1 MTPAGRG
8 TPAGSGSALPA
19 AGGKA
24 GEPGEAGGRASS
36 GELPPPRRAA
46 PGTRVALLVGGLSG
60 GGHGR
65 VAAGLAAAFVRAGY
79 RADLVLFK
87 APEPAPPPTGA
98 GAAVIRLGAP
108 GAEESGAG
116 PFRLL
121 RRAARHRDARA
132 LLLRQAL
139 LSRFP
144 FVRPYA
150 GASRLWL
157 LRGLR
162 ETARYL
168 ETARP
173 AVLYPVGETANLLAV
188 AARGL
193 SGAPTRV
200 IAGLHAAVPKRRAA
214 AGGAGG
220 RWRARLLARGIRRA
234 LHRADGIV
242 AASRGLADEW
252 AGDAAVPRSRIAAI
266 HNPVV
271 GANLASLAAAPLHHP
286 WFREDG
292 PPLILGAGRLAPQK
306 DFETLLRAFALARRR
321 RPARLAILGDGE
333 LLPSL
338 RGLADRLGVRR
349 ETLFPGFARN
359 PFAWMARAGVFVLSS
374 KWEGFGNVLAEALA
388 CGCPV
393 VSTDCPSGPAEILDG
408 GTWGRL
414 VPVGDPPALAEA
426 ILATLDAPP
435 DRESLRRRGARFS
448 EDRAARAYARFIPP
462 VALRLD
468 G

>member
-8 TPAGSGSALPA
+8 TPAGPGGAL
-19 AGGKA
+19 
-24 GEPGEAGGRASS
+24 
-36 GELPPPRRAA
+36 LPPPRRAA
-46 PGTRVALLVGGLSG
+46 PGTRVALLVGRLSG

-65 VAAGLAAAFVRAGY
+65 VAAGLAAAFARAGVH
-79 RADLVLFK
+79 ADLLLFK
-87 APEPAPPPTGA
+87 APDASASPTGE
-98 GAAVIRLGAP
+98 GATVIRLGGP

-121 RRAARHRDARA
+121 RRAGGRRGVGA

-162 ETARYL
+162 DTTRYL

-252 AGDAAVPRSRIAAI
+252 AEDAAVPRSRIAAI

-271 GANLASLAAAPLHHP
+271 GEDLASLAAAPLHHP

-306 DFETLLRAFALARRR
+306 DFETLLRAFALVRRR

-333 LLPSL
+333 LRSSL
-338 RGLADRLGVRR
+338 RGLADRLGIRR
-349 ETLFPGFARN
+349 EALFPGFARN
-359 PFAWMARAGVFVLSS
+359 PFAWMARAGVFALSS
-374 KWEGFGNVLAEALA
+374 KWEGFGNVLVEALA

-462 VALRLD
+462 VAVRLD

>member
-8 TPAGSGSALPA
+8 TPAGPGGAL
-19 AGGKA
+19 
-24 GEPGEAGGRASS
+24 
-36 GELPPPRRAA
+36 LPPPPPAA
-46 PGTRVALLVGGLSG
+46 PGTRVALLVGRLSG

-65 VAAGLAAAFVRAGY
+65 VAAGLAAAFARAGV
-79 RADLVLFK
+79 RADLLLFK
-87 APEPAPPPTGA
+87 AADASASPTGE
-98 GAAVIRLGAP
+98 GVTVIRLGGP

-121 RRAARHRDARA
+121 RRAGGRRDARA

-214 AGGAGG
+214 AAGGAGG

-252 AGDAAVPRSRIAAI
+252 AEDAAVPRSRIAAI

-271 GANLASLAAAPLHHP
+271 GEDLASLAAAPLHHP

-306 DFETLLRAFALARRR
+306 DFETLLRAFALVRRR

-338 RGLADRLGVRR
+338 RGLADRLGIRR
-349 ETLFPGFARN
+349 EALFPGFARN
-359 PFAWMARAGVFVLSS
+359 PFAWMARAGVFALSS
-374 KWEGFGNVLAEALA
+374 KWEGFGNVLVEALA

-414 VPVGDPPALAEA
+414 VPVGDPPAMAEA

-462 VALRLD
+462 VAVRLD